1 MYTSEIYNKLDDVH
15 DDDEADEE
23 MKAFI
28 THFAN
33 DGQRQRRST
42 GEGEGDRERERD
54 AMSKGRQGQGKRGA
68 QHSRHCVLL

>member
-42 GEGEGDRERERD
+42 GE
-54 AMSKGRQGQGKRGA
+54 SKGRQGQGKRGA

>member
-42 GEGEGDRERERD
+42 RERGRQGERERERD
-54 AMSKGRQGQGKRGA
+54 
-68 QHSRHCVLL
+68 L

>member
-33 DGQRQRRST
+33 DGQRQQKST
-42 GEGEGDRERERD
+42 RETEREREANRV
-54 AMSKGRQGQGKRGA
+54 SKGRQGQGKRGV
-68 QHSRHCVLL
+68 QHSRNCFLL

>member
-1 MYTSEIYNKLDDVH
+1 MYTSEIYNKLDDADDVARD

-33 DGQRQRRST
+33 DGQRQRVW
-42 GEGEGDRERERD
+42 EG
-54 AMSKGRQGQGKRGA
+54 GRQKQ
-68 QHSRHCVLL
+68 S